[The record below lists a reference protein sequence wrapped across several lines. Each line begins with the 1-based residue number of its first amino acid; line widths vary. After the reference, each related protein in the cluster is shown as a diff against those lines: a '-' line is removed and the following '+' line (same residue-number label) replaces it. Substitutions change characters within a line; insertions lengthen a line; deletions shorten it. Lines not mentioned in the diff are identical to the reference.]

1 MNSIPKIYDY
11 ILCNRLSKWF
21 IPDSEQAGAQPKRGC
36 VVHKISLR
44 LLIEYA
50 IMKRKKLFIVF
61 VDFSAAYDRVPRNA
75 LVVIL
80 VGLGCGIIRHYR
92 CQYCHSS
99 VFARG
104 LQHHVSFSHL

>member
-36 VVHKISLR
+36 LEHKISLR

-61 VDFSAAYDRVPRNA
+61 VDFSAAYESPKKCISSHTGWFGMWHSPEFLKA
-75 LVVIL
+75 L
-80 VGLGCGIIRHYR
+80 
-92 CQYCHSS
+92 
-99 VFARG
+99 
-104 LQHHVSFSHL
+104 